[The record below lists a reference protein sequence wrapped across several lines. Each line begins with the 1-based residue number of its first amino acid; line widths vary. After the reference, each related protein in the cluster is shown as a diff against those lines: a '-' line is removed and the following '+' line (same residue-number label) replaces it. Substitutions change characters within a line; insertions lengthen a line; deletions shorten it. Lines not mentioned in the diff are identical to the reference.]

1 MSVMAGTII
10 AWNVV
15 FSANGGFIVGTI
27 VAGTTVVFP
36 VARVGTA
43 VTFEVIAVA
52 FTTVPFTNVAFEAVA
67 FAAVGFAAVVFGAV
81 VGAGVVV
88 ILNVGIVTGST
99 PVPLSEIMFVSWR
112 PDWGGSRVLKF
123 FLGNFFQYFPVR
135 D

>member
-1 MSVMAGTII
+1 MRVIAGTII
-10 AWNVV
+10 AGNVV

-27 VAGTTVVFP
+27 VAPAGIVAGITVVFP
-36 VARVGTA
+36 ARVGTA

-99 PVPLSEIMFVSWR
+99 PVPLSEIIFVSWR
-112 PDWGGSRVLKF
+112 VQWSPG
-123 FLGNFFQYFPVR
+123 
-135 D
+135 